1 MSFRWFVYFSAL
13 CGGWSAFLGWAL
25 GRMLAGESMFAD
37 MTSRGLATYLEVG
50 IKGLI
55 LGLLVSLALG
65 VVDAIWN
72 LPAGSYGQMAQRA
85 GASLLVGC
93 FGGLL
98 GGLLGQGLF
107 DLTNNG
113 FFRVLGW
120 TITGLLIGMS
130 LGVFEMVTALQK
142 RQPVTGPRAKLV
154 KGLAGGAVG
163 GLVGGSLSLVLG
175 NAIMGLFQKPD
186 QALDRTLYWSPTAIG
201 FVALGLCIGLMV
213 GLSQVLFRE
222 AWIRVQSGFR
232 AGRELLL
239 TRDETVIGR
248 AEGSDIALFGDA
260 GVERKHA
267 RIVRRGDRFVLEHLG
282 GAGGT
287 YVNDSP
293 VTGPTALKSGDLI
306 RVGRSVL
313 SFGERQK
320 RAATAV

>member
-13 CGGWSAFLGWAL
+13 CGGWAAFLGWAL
-25 GRMLAGESMFAD
+25 GRL
-37 MTSRGLATYLEVG
+37 LATESPFVEVG
-50 IKGLI
+50 VKGLI
-55 LGLLVSLALG
+55 LGLLIALALG
-65 VVDAIWN
+65 VVDALWN
-72 LPAGSYGQMAQRA
+72 LPAGQYAQITQRV

-93 FGGLL
+93 VGGLL
-98 GGLLGQGLF
+98 GGLIGQALF
-107 DLTNNG
+107 DLTSNN
-113 FFRVLGW
+113 FFLVLGW

-130 LGVFEMVTALQK
+130 IGVFEFVTARRL
-142 RQPVTGPRAKLV
+142 RRPTNGPRAKLL
-154 KGLAGGAVG
+154 KGLAGGALG
-163 GLVGGSLSLVLG
+163 GLAGGSLSLLLG
-175 NAIMGLFQKPD
+175 KAIMDMFHGQ
-186 QALDRTLYWSPTAIG
+186 DRALYWSPTAFG

-248 AEGSDIALFGDA
+248 AEGSDIALFGDP
-260 GVERKHA
+260 GVERSHA
-267 RIVRRGDRFVLEHLG
+267 RIVRRDNRFVLEHLG

-287 YVNDSP
+287 FLNDTLL
-293 VTGPTALKSGDLI
+293 TGPTALKSGDRI

-320 RAATAV
+320 RVATSP